1 MSPDDLFTRDE
12 VLGGLPA
19 RRAATLLFLIES
31 RTAYLVDQSRRVTDF
46 FLSEEA
52 SKERDLVFLEAFNLG
67 REPPVRPT
75 IRQIERHAAQWAP
88 LVPDNPAVRAGVAHL
103 LGQKYKFTRSAVP
116 GIRAA
121 LALEKEAV
129 RQAYRR
135 LYKEELEAIF
145 AAQISLAGRLPWAW
159 TALSKWLESL
169 PPFWMAFALTVAF
182 SLSQAFLA
190 LPTGVARVGPFP
202 GALLVIVIGLVNI
215 LTMACMAEAC
225 ARSGEFRYGKAFV
238 GRLVTDYLG
247 AEESLLYSV
256 VSAIRCFM
264 VLVAGSIGIGLT
276 FASSTGISAE
286 VWVILLFLVEL
297 YYLSRKSLK
306 VTVGTMLSLL
316 ALNLIL
322 LLPVGLL
329 AFLHVRT
336 TNLFHAELPFLG
348 GKPFELSFLK
358 LAFGVVIM
366 LYVGHLNVVQCAKI
380 VLPKDPSGRSLIR
393 GSVAGTIFLAVLFAA
408 WVFAVN
414 GAIAP
419 ENLAGE
425 PGTALIPLAKQVGPS
440 IHLVGTLLVIAILGM
455 SCLRTSTVLFNLAQ
469 ERIPTHLRAI
479 ITLPRRRGSLFLQS
493 RGTPN
498 ASPRLG
504 LTYLGLADGQA
515 HFCADVQWDGNLHR
529 IEMTVAKNWDGSAL
543 FEHLPKLP
551 RQGVSFALDVLEA
564 NPERVRFEIA
574 TTMSASYGGEW
585 NAAGLQ
591 IADVAT
597 LSDSLRR
604 LVNWLMRRGE
614 ATLTEVQAYVGGDN
628 QMAGMMIEE
637 LIQSGFLQRLEAE
650 GNPRYRIHLAAR
662 QGRRVSQQI
671 WHALDSTA
679 TAPPSFV
686 RPVGRTGPAKVS
698 LWARR
703 LMLGEPVR
711 FFLSASPLLLVFLI
725 AEGLFL
731 AGTASFAGVLGFGG
745 VIANSLTGGIF
756 PVLLLVSSR
765 RKGDFVPG
773 VVYRFL
779 DHPLCS
785 ITLYLLFLA
794 NLFLHGLFIW
804 QNPWARGTAL
814 FFALLV
820 IGTTL
825 LIFRRGAF
833 SRRTVLELRADSG
846 AGEGA
851 VFRLVT
857 GGKPLSADI
866 QLGFSDG
873 EENYHAAS
881 GEIAG
886 LSRLRHAT
894 FHLPSTSARE
904 LKVWAHKVTSDGGS
918 EGLSALVEIPSGVG
932 TKQFDLRLSGGQVIL
947 PLTGGEAWVRVVFPE
962 REDAGAALQARAH

>member
-1 MSPDDLFTRDE
+1 MPPDDLFTRDE

-31 RTAYLVDQSRRVTDF
+31 RTAYLVDQSRRATDF
-46 FLSEEA
+46 FLSEDA
-52 SKERDLVFLEAFNLG
+52 SKERDLAFLEAFSLG
-67 REPPVRPT
+67 REPPIRVT
-75 IRQIERHAAQWAP
+75 IQEIERFSAKWTP
-88 LVPDNPAVRAGVAHL
+88 LVPDNPSIRAAIAHL
-103 LGQKYKFTRSAVP
+103 LGQKYKFTKLAAP
-116 GIRAA
+116 GIRTA
-121 LALEKEAV
+121 LTLDAEAV

-135 LYKEELEAIF
+135 LYRVEPETIF
-145 AAQISLAGRLPWAW
+145 ALQIYWTGRLSWLWAS
-159 TALSKWLESL
+159 LSTFVDSL
-169 PPFWMAFALTVAF
+169 SPFWLTFALTVAF

-190 LPTGVARVGPFP
+190 LPTGVARVGPIV
-202 GALLVIVIGLVNI
+202 GVVLVVVIGLINV

-225 ARSGEFRYGKAFV
+225 SRSGDFRYGKGFI
-238 GRLVTDYLG
+238 GRLVIDYLG
-247 AEESLLYSV
+247 KEASV
-256 VSAIRCFM
+256 VFSLITTIRTFL
-264 VLVAGSIGIGLT
+264 VLLAGSIGIGLT
-276 FASSTGISAE
+276 LATFTPVPAH
-286 VWVILLFLVEL
+286 VWMTLLLCVEL
-297 YYLSRKSLK
+297 FYLSRKSLN
-306 VTVGTMLSLL
+306 VTATTMVLL
-316 ALNLIL
+316 ITVNLII
-322 LLPVGLL
+322 LLPIAVL
-329 AFLHVRT
+329 AFSHGQPENFFSVT
-336 TNLFHAELPFLG
+336 LPFLRRE
-348 GKPFELSFLK
+348 PFDPAILQLV
-358 LAFGVVIM
+358 FGVIIM
-366 LYVGHLNVVQCAKI
+366 LYIGHVYVIQCAKI
-380 VLPKDPSGRSLIR
+380 VLPRDPSARSLIH
-393 GSVAGTIFLAVLFAA
+393 GSVAGTVFLTLLFAT
-408 WVFAVN
+408 WVLAIN
-414 GAIAP
+414 GAVAP
-419 ENLAGE
+419 QQLAGQA
-425 PGTALIPLAKQVGPS
+425 GTALTPLAIKIGPS
-440 IHLVGTLLVIAILGM
+440 IHVLGSLLVVLLLGM
-455 SCLRTSTVLFNLAQ
+455 SCLRTSTVLFNIAQ
-469 ERIPTHLRAI
+469 ERVPTRIRSVLV
-479 ITLPRRRGSLFLQS
+479 LPRRKGSLVFS
-493 RGTPN
+493 KRATSNG
-498 ASPRLG
+498 SPRIA
-504 LTYLGLADGQA
+504 LTYLGLTGDQFQFRVVVQCEGKVHHLQA
-515 HFCADVQWDGNLHR
+515 SVSKSWDA
-529 IEMTVAKNWDGSAL
+529 TVL
-543 FEHLPKLP
+543 FERFPELRAHGINAILE
-551 RQGVSFALDVLEA
+551 VLEA
-564 NPERVRFEIA
+564 DRESSRVGI
-574 TTMSASYGGEW
+574 TSTMSLAYEGDWDTS
-585 NAAGLQ
+585 GLH
-591 IADVAT
+591 IADVLT
-597 LSDSLRR
+597 LADPARQ
-604 LVNWLMRRGE
+604 LVNWIVRRGE
-614 ATLTEVQAYVGGDN
+614 VNVAEVAAHTGRHEDQIR
-628 QMAGMMIEE
+628 GM
-637 LIQSGFLQRLEAE
+637 LDDLAQQGFIDPIE
-650 GNPRYRIHLAAR
+650 GNSRYRIHLAAK
-662 QGRRVSQQI
+662 RRGQIAKEIWQDLDAKIAPQTTSTPGSLRRSALTLWLRWLIVS
-671 WHALDSTA
+671 
-679 TAPPSFV
+679 
-686 RPVGRTGPAKVS
+686 GG
-698 LWARR
+698 
-703 LMLGEPVR
+703 GR
-711 FFLSASPLLLVFLI
+711 FFLCASPVLLVFLL